1 LYKQLLF
8 EQVQIRIALFKMKKI
23 VLGFIAVVA
32 SLQLYSQKVIQLE
45 DCRQMALTHNKSLQ
59 MAQESVNAARELK
72 KSAFTQFL
80 PNFSANGTYTW
91 NQKNLS
97 LLSGDAMLPVG
108 TKMAD
113 GSFGFTADQI
123 SNKWTLING
132 QAVPL
137 DATNTPFNPKTSPD
151 KIQWKGYA
159 LLPKESM
166 EFDIK
171 NVFAGTIGFI
181 QPLFMG
187 GKIRELYHMAGYSEN
202 LAIAQHENKVTELLL
217 EVDEAYWRVVSIE
230 NKVNLAKEYRNLIAQ
245 LDTNVSAM
253 MEEGVATKSE
263 RLKVKVKLNEADITL
278 TKAEDGLNLSKM
290 ALNQLCGIPLDEN
303 YTLGDQELE
312 IETVTQL
319 VPADQAILNRPEIK
333 ALTQV
338 ENMAK
343 SNEKIM
349 LSRFMPNIGLT
360 GNYLISN
367 PNSFD
372 GFKNEFGGMF
382 TVGIVANIPLFH
394 FGDKF
399 HTLNAAKSQHRIAT
413 LQLEETKEKMQLQ
426 IRQNS
431 YKVSESLKKKVS
443 TQHNINQAVENL
455 RYATEGF
462 KEGVITSTDLMG
474 AQTAWLSAKSEN
486 IDANIDSKLCNLY
499 LAKSLGTLNAP
510 VLKNQTIKK

>member
-1 LYKQLLF
+1 
-8 EQVQIRIALFKMKKI
+8 MKKI
-23 VLGFIAVVA
+23 VFGLVAIVA
-32 SLQLYSQKVIQLE
+32 SLQLYSQRVIQLE
-45 DCRQMALTHNKSLQ
+45 DCRQMALSHNKSLQ
-59 MAQESVNAARELK
+59 MVQESVNAARELK
-72 KSAFTQFL
+72 KAAFTQFL

-108 TKMAD
+108 SKMAD
-113 GSFGFTADQI
+113 GSFGLTADQI

-132 QAVPL
+132 QPVPL
-137 DATNTPFNPKTSPD
+137 DATNVPFNPKTSPD

-181 QPLFMG
+181 QPVFMG

-202 LAIAQHENKVTELLL
+202 LALAQQENKVTELLL

-253 MEEGVATKSE
+253 IEEGVATKSE
-263 RLKVKVKLNEADITL
+263 GLKIKVKLNEADITL

-290 ALNQLCGIPLDEN
+290 ALNQLCGIPLDET
-303 YTLGDQELE
+303 YKLGDQELE
-312 IETVTQL
+312 KETVTQL
-319 VPADQAILNRPEIK
+319 IPVDQAILNRPEIK

-382 TVGIVANIPLFH
+382 TVGIVANVPLFH

-413 LQLEETKEKMQLQ
+413 IQLEETKEKMQLQ
-426 IRQNS
+426 IRQNT
-431 YKVSESLKKKVS
+431 YKVSESLKKKIS
-443 TQHNINQAVENL
+443 TQHNIDQAEENL

-462 KEGVITSTDLMG
+462 KEGVITSTDLLG

-486 IDANIDSKLCNLY
+486 IDANIDAKLCNLY
-499 LAKSLGTLNAP
+499 MAKSLGTLNAP
-510 VLKNQTIKK
+510 VLKNQIINK